1 MPMNTSRTFQQT
13 QQQFANHLRDPA
25 VNPAPADVE
34 PRRMKIYQDLIFKNI
49 EGFLSG
55 GFPILRS
62 LYSESDW
69 NELTRDFI
77 RSHQSH
83 SPYFLEISQEFLKYL
98 QQERGDCDCDPAF
111 LLELAHYEWVEL
123 ALDVSEEVL
132 PVQGDEILTSDLLA
146 QQPVVSP
153 LVWSLSYQ
161 FPVHQLG
168 PDYQPEQVPEQ
179 PTFILVYRDRDDNVQ
194 FMVSNALTVRLLN
207 LLEGDDLLT
216 GERALLQLADE
227 MNHPHPQELV
237 KMGYE
242 LLVKL
247 QKCDIIF

>member
-1 MPMNTSRTFQQT
+1 MNRSADFRRTQK
-13 QQQFANHLRDPA
+13 QFADFLRDPD
-25 VNPAPADVE
+25 VNPAPVDVE
-34 PRRMKIYQDLIFKNI
+34 PRRMKIYQDLIFKNV

-62 LYSESDW
+62 LYSDSDW
-69 NELTRDFI
+69 NELARDFI
-77 RSHQSH
+77 RSHESH

-98 QQERGDCDCDPAF
+98 QQERGEHDCDPAF
-111 LLELAHYEWVEL
+111 LQELAHYEWVEL

-132 PVQGDEILTSDLLA
+132 PVTGDEVLTEDLLA

-161 FPVHQLG
+161 YPVHQLG
-168 PDYQPEQVPEQ
+168 PEYQPEQTPDQ
-179 PTFILVYRDRDDNVQ
+179 PTFLLVYRDRQDCVQ

-207 LLEGDDLLT
+207 LLEGDESLT
-216 GERALLQLADE
+216 GKQALLQLASE
-227 MNHPHPQELV
+227 MNHPAPDDLV
-237 KMGYE
+237 NMGLE